1 MDTRPW
7 LAVSNAQALRF
18 FFEHLRDVTEDAA
31 APEREVLY
39 NASVLAHFAT
49 TSSSTVDFPATPT
62 SLATVFDLH
71 VLDRSH
77 HGDPEILE
85 AAASQ
90 CLLLTGF
97 FGAQQRRRHNVD
109 WYASLGASF
118 YGQAA
123 EQVRDAARRSMM
135 RTMAHR
141 FAYWR
146 RLQAKLAEELRD
158 RPRLIG

>member
-1 MDTRPW
+1 
-7 LAVSNAQALRF
+7 
-18 FFEHLRDVTEDAA
+18 
-31 APEREVLY
+31 
-39 NASVLAHFAT
+39 
-49 TSSSTVDFPATPT
+49 
-62 SLATVFDLH
+62 
-71 VLDRSH
+71 
-77 HGDPEILE
+77 
-85 AAASQ
+85 
-90 CLLLTGF
+90 
-97 FGAQQRRRHNVD
+97 VD